1 MGTKIIED
9 RCMVVSYDVMN
20 GWTVVHVGG
29 EVDVYTSPVIHKAV
43 TKLLDEGHRHFVLD
57 LCAVPLLGSR
67 GLGMI
72 VAITKRIRDHHGSLR
87 IACAGERVLKV
98 FRTCGLRAV
107 YEFYDSPEEATLR
120 AASGS
125 GLASWPRPS
134 AARRQ

>member
-1 MGTKIIED
+1 MRSRRTARRSIYSDGT
-9 RCMVVSYDVMN
+9 
-20 GWTVVHVGG
+20 G

-57 LCAVPLLGSR
+57 LCAVPLLDSR

-120 AASGS
+120 AARG
-125 GLASWPRPS
+125 RPQLGE
-134 AARRQ
+134 RRDR